1 MLIGEILNTT
11 ENVNYILAEFKQ
23 HLPGSVDEFDGK
35 VLASFESKI
44 NQINV
49 KGNPD
54 IYAFFE
60 YLASKEMSPFI
71 NQLKKAATK
80 KKPFSFERLSFVTLP
95 LFKYLE
101 QKKVGNAGELKKIVG
116 CLD

>member
-1 MLIGEILNTT
+1 M
-11 ENVNYILAEFKQ
+11 
-23 HLPGSVDEFDGK
+23 
-35 VLASFESKI
+35 
-44 NQINV
+44 